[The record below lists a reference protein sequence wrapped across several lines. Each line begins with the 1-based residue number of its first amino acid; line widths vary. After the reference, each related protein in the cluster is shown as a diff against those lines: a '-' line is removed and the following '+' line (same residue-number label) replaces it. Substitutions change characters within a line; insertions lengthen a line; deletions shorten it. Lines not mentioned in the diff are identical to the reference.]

1 MKNIISITF
10 RLLVKRKGFI
20 ASITILPLI
29 LFLLM
34 SVFLSYSDQHS
45 IAVINKTDDT
55 VIENTLKDMEGISIQ
70 DVKEKKITEKL
81 IICVHPLDLE
91 QKDLDIVE
99 LSEYLRYMCR
109 YRYIDVNDR
118 TEGTAL

>member
-1 MKNIISITF
+1 MTIEKFRQSLYSRCTF
-10 RLLVKRKGFI
+10 
-20 ASITILPLI
+20 S
-29 LFLLM
+29 
-34 SVFLSYSDQHS
+34 
-45 IAVINKTDDT
+45 
-55 VIENTLKDMEGISIQ
+55 
-70 DVKEKKITEKL
+70 KEKKITEKL

-118 TEGTAL
+118 TEGTALGGFLI